1 MSSESELTIDV
12 QANRL
17 SIEYDQP
24 IIDLSHLQFS
34 QLLACFVDQR
44 NIQSGCLILF
54 FLFPI
59 FWGFP
64 ILLLLIILIP
74 LARDLRKLKQ
84 IQTGKVQASF
94 VFDREKNRISYTKAR
109 RQRVVESLVY
119 NLDELEGIDTTFNEV
134 ELPFNTY
141 EEKAEG
147 QPDFNKPHPV
157 KRRFGNLV
165 LYFQDGRSQS
175 LLEHP
180 LLQAES
186 AQKACEACEA
196 FVLDDESPSTPDER
210 L

>member
-12 QANRL
+12 QPNRL

-24 IIDLSHLQFS
+24 VIDLSNIQFS
-34 QLLACFVDQR
+34 QLLACFRDQR
-44 NIQSGCLILF
+44 NVQLGCLTLF

-64 ILLLLIILIP
+64 ILLPWIILIP

-84 IQTGKVQASF
+84 IQTGRVQASF
-94 VFDREKNRISYTKAR
+94 VFDRQNKRISYTKAR
-109 RQRVVESLVY
+109 RQRVVESFVY

-180 LLQAES
+180 MLQAES
-186 AQKACEACEA
+186 AQKAREACEA
-196 FVLDDESPSTPDER
+196 FVLEDENTSTND
-210 L
+210 